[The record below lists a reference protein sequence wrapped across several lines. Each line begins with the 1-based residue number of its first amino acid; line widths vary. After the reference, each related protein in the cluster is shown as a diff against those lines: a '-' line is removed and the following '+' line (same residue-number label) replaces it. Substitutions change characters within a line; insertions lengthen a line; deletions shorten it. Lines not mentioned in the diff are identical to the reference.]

1 MIKDIFAPEIA
12 NEVIERI
19 NHITPNQ
26 KPEWG
31 KMSADQMLAH
41 CNVTYS
47 FVFEPEKFKKPG
59 MLKKFVLNT
68 FVKKFVVGEKPY
80 KINSPTAAD
89 FLIKNS
95 RNFEKEKSLLIENIK
110 KVRGLGRAYFE
121 GKENFSFGKLSAE
134 EWNIMFY
141 KHLDHHLRQFGV

>member
-1 MIKDIFAPEIA
+1 MIKDIFSPEIA
-12 NEVIERI
+12 NEVIDRI

-41 CNVTYS
+41 CNVTYA

-68 FVKKFVVGEKPY
+68 FVKKIVVGEKPY
-80 KINSPTAAD
+80 KINSPTASD

-95 RNFEKEKSLLIENIK
+95 RDFEKEKSLLIENIK

-121 GKENFSFGKLSAE
+121 GKENFSFGKLSAD

>member
-1 MIKDIFAPEIA
+1 MIKDIFSPEIA
-12 NEVIERI
+12 NELIDRI

-41 CNVTYS
+41 CNVTYA

-68 FVKKFVVGEKPY
+68 FVKQFVVGEKPY
-80 KINSPTAAD
+80 KINSPTVAD
-89 FLIKNS
+89 FLIRNS
-95 RNFEKEKSLLIENIK
+95 RDFEKEKSLLIENIK

-121 GKENFSFGKLSAE
+121 GKENFSFGKLSAD